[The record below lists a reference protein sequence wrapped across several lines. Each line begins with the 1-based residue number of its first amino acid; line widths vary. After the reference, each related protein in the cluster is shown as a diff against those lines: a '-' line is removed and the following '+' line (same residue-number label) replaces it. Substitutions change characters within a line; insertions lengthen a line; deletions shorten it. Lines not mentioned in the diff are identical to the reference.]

1 MKSIIFK
8 CIEKSWIF
16 RTFKLENLKM
26 KLIHTDLKK
35 GEVKV
40 KIENV
45 DDLWYL
51 NQIVEKNDLIK
62 GKTLRKI
69 KFGEETQR
77 KQKVEKK
84 AVFLLIEAEK
94 VEFSK
99 TSNVLRISGIVK
111 QGPEDVPLGSH
122 HTFNVEENTIIEI
135 IKQKWLKFQLD
146 KLKEASKESSPKIL
160 ICVHDR
166 EEAYFALMKKYGYQ
180 LLVDIKGN
188 VAKKADVKQVESSF
202 YKEILRQLEDYN
214 ERYKLNKIIV
224 ASPAFWKE
232 ELMKVISDE
241 ELKNKIILATCSSV
255 GENALNE
262 VIKRPETSEALKQ
275 DRIAREFRLVEE
287 LLTEISKNSLASYG
301 LKETKNAAESGAV
314 KHLLIT
320 DSFIQKK
327 RMEEKYG
334 EIEFIMKSVDSAK
347 GEITIISSDHEAGKK
362 LDGLGGIAA
371 ILRYKLNY

>member
-1 MKSIIFK
+1 
-8 CIEKSWIF
+8 
-16 RTFKLENLKM
+16 M
-26 KLIHTDLKK
+26 KLMHTDFKK
-35 GEVKV
+35 GEVKLQ
-40 KIENV
+40 IENL

-51 NQIVEKNDLIK
+51 NQIVEKTDLIK

-69 KFGEETQR
+69 KIGEETQR

-84 AVFLLIEAEK
+84 AVFLLIEVEK

-99 TSNVLRISGIVK
+99 TSNVLRILGVVK

-122 HTFNVEENTIIEI
+122 HTFNVEENTIISV
-135 IKQKWLKFQLD
+135 IKQKWLKFQVD
-146 KLKEASKESSPKIL
+146 RLKEASKEAESKIL

-180 LLVDIKGN
+180 LLAGIKGN
-188 VAKKADVKQVESSF
+188 VAKKADAKQVESKF
-202 YKEILRQLEDYN
+202 YKEILRQLEEYN
-214 ERYKLNKIIV
+214 DRYELSKIIIV
-224 ASPAFWKE
+224 SPAFWKE
-232 ELMKVISDE
+232 ELMKEISDE
-241 ELKNKIILATCSSV
+241 ELKSKIILATCSSV

-275 DRIAREFRLVEE
+275 DRIAKEYKLVEE
-287 LLTEISKNSLASYG
+287 LFAEISKNNLASYG
-301 LKETKNAAESGAV
+301 LKETKNAAEAGAV

-320 DSFIQKK
+320 DGFIQKK
-327 RMEEKYG
+327 RMEEKYS

-347 GEITIISSDHEAGKK
+347 GEITIISSEHEAGKR

-371 ILRYKLNY
+371 ILRYKISYQ

>member
-1 MKSIIFK
+1 
-8 CIEKSWIF
+8 
-16 RTFKLENLKM
+16 M
-26 KLIHTDLKK
+26 KLIYTDLKK

-40 KIENV
+40 KVENL

-51 NQIVEKNDLIK
+51 NQIVEKNDLVK

-69 KFGEETQR
+69 KIGEETQR
-77 KQKVEKK
+77 KQSTIKK
-84 AVFLLIEAEK
+84 PVFLLIEVEK

-99 TSNVLRISGIVK
+99 TSNILRISGIIR

-122 HTFNVEENTIIEI
+122 HTFNVGENTIISI
-135 IKQKWLKFQLD
+135 IKQKWLKFQVD
-146 KLKEASKESSPKIL
+146 RLKEASKESSSKIL

-180 LLVDIKGN
+180 LLANIKGN
-188 VAKKADVKQVESSF
+188 VAKKADVKQVESNF

-214 ERYKLNKIIV
+214 DRYKLNKIIV

-232 ELMKVISDE
+232 ELMKEISDE

-255 GENALNE
+255 GENAINE

-275 DRIAREFRLVEE
+275 DRIAKEYKLIEDLFA
-287 LLTEISKNSLASYG
+287 EISKNNMASYG
-301 LKETKNAAESGAV
+301 LKETKNAAEAGAV
-314 KHLLIT
+314 KQLLIT

-327 RMEEKYG
+327 RMEEKYE
-334 EIEFIMKSVDSAK
+334 EIEYIIKTADSTK
-347 GEITIISSDHEAGKK
+347 GDITIISSEHEAGKK

-371 ILRYKLNY
+371 ILRYKISY

>member
-1 MKSIIFK
+1 
-8 CIEKSWIF
+8 
-16 RTFKLENLKM
+16 M
-26 KLIHTDLKK
+26 KLIHTDFKK

-40 KIENV
+40 KIENL

-51 NQIVEKNDLIK
+51 NQIVEKTDLVK

-69 KFGEETQR
+69 KLGEETQR

-84 AVFLLIEAEK
+84 AVFLLIEVEK

-99 TSNVLRISGIVK
+99 TSNILRISGIVK

-122 HTFNVEENTIIEI
+122 HTFNVEENTIIAI
-135 IKQKWLKFQLD
+135 IKQKWMKFQVD
-146 KLKEASKESSPKIL
+146 RLKEASKESSSKIL

-180 LLVDIKGN
+180 LLVGIKGN
-188 VAKKADVKQVESSF
+188 VAKKADAKQIESNF

-214 ERYKLNKIIV
+214 DRYNLNKIII

-232 ELMKVISDE
+232 ELMKEISNE
-241 ELKNKIILATCSSV
+241 ELKNKIILATCSSI
-255 GENALNE
+255 GENAINE

-275 DRIAREFRLVEE
+275 DRIAKEFRFVDE
-287 LLTEISKNSLASYG
+287 LFVEISKNNLASYG
-301 LKETKNAAESGAV
+301 LRETKNAAEAGAV
-314 KHLLIT
+314 KQLLIT
-320 DSFIQKK
+320 DRFIQKK
-327 RMEEKYG
+327 RLEEKYE
-334 EIEFIMKSVDSAK
+334 EIEYMIKTVDSTK
-347 GEITIISSDHEAGKK
+347 GEITIISSEHEAGKK

-371 ILRYKLNY
+371 ILRYKINYQ